1 MGLNRSQ
8 DLKFE
13 AAVALEWL
21 YRLMSDIM
29 KRSRC
34 RIAVPTLTA
43 VRESSSE
50 VLLAVAE
57 ASGLLI
63 ILRRLVL
70 RGVRMAE
77 EGLFW

>member
-29 KRSRC
+29 KHSRC
-34 RIAVPTLTA
+34 RFDVPTLTA

-57 ASGLLI
+57 ASGLLT